1 VDRVSNLVTD
11 IGRLRAETPGCATA
25 LHLNNAGAALMPR
38 PVYEAQIDHLARE
51 YATGGYEAKDE
62 AEGRLAAVYESV
74 ATLLGAG
81 SGEIAIVENATRAF
95 DMGFHAIAFAPGDVI
110 LTSVAEYA
118 SNYLAYLRAA
128 ETSGVV
134 VRVVPDDEH
143 GQLDTAALG
152 RMLAEPGR
160 GRQVRLVAV
169 SHIPT
174 HFGLVQPA
182 AAIGALAR
190 AHGALYFLDATQS
203 AGQLPLDVAE
213 IGCDL
218 LCSTGRKYLRG
229 PRGVGFLYAREAIL
243 PELRPPFIDLHAATW
258 TGPDTYELRAD
269 ARRFENWEA
278 NFAASLGLG
287 AAVEYALA
295 LGIEP
300 IWARVQELATR
311 LRAGLAAIP
320 GVALHDRG
328 ATLGGLV
335 AFSIDGLT
343 PEETRS
349 ALRERRD
356 LGSTVKEARPI
367 NVSTTTWRSVI
378 LDAANRPIKEWVR
391 ASVHYYNSDD
401 ELAEFLTAVEA
412 LARKPALAG

>member
-1 VDRVSNLVTD
+1 MEID
-11 IGRLRAETPGCATA
+11 RLREETPGCATV
-25 LHLNNAGAALMPR
+25 LHLNNAGAALVPR
-38 PVYEAQIDHLARE
+38 PVYEAQIAHLARE

-62 AEGRLAAVYESV
+62 AEERLAAVYRGV
-74 ATLLGAG
+74 ATLIGARP
-81 SGEIAIVENATRAF
+81 GEIAIIENATRAF
-95 DMGFHAIAFAPGDVI
+95 DMGFHAIPFAPGDVI

-128 ETSGVV
+128 ETTGVV
-134 VRVVPDDEH
+134 VRVVPDDET
-143 GQLDTAALG
+143 GQLDTAALE
-152 RMLAEPGR
+152 RMLAAPGR
-160 GRQVRLVAV
+160 GQQVRLVAV

-203 AGQLPLDVAE
+203 AGQIPLDVGA

-218 LCSTGRKYLRG
+218 LCSTGRKWVRG

-269 ARRFENWEA
+269 ARRFENWET
-278 NFAASLGLG
+278 NFAATLGLG
-287 AAVEYALA
+287 AAVDYALD
-295 LGIEP
+295 LGIAP
-300 IWARVQELATR
+300 IWERVQILATA
-311 LRAGLAAIP
+311 LRDGLATIP
-320 GVALHDRG
+320 GVTLHDRG
-328 ATLGGLV
+328 ATLCGLV
-335 AFSIDGLT
+335 AFSIVGLT
-343 PEETRS
+343 PEATRA

-356 LGSTVKEARPI
+356 LGGDAAGARPI
-367 NVSTTTWRSVI
+367 NVSTTTARSVT
-378 LDAANRPIKEWVR
+378 LDTSRTIREWVR
-391 ASVHYYNSDD
+391 ASPHYYNTEA

-412 LARKPALAG
+412 LASRPALAG